1 MDAPSPRLVRKEKRR
16 KMLVSIEAGRTFDS
30 LGVSSNEEEGVSIM
44 DDVQLERPAKRDV
57 DDRLPWAG
65 SVLELA
71 CECGRSGC
79 GEVIALPWSVYEQA
93 KREPRRSLLVP
104 GHELAGV
111 GRALSR
117 YDSFVVV
124 AKV

>member
-1 MDAPSPRLVRKEKRR
+1 
-16 KMLVSIEAGRTFDS
+16 
-30 LGVSSNEEEGVSIM
+30 M
-44 DDVQLERPAKRDV
+44 DDAELERPAKREV
-57 DDRLPWAG
+57 DDRLPGAG
-65 SVLELA
+65 SVLKVA
-71 CECGRSGC
+71 CECGRSAC
-79 GEVIALPWSVYEQA
+79 AEVIALPWSVYEQA

>member
-1 MDAPSPRLVRKEKRR
+1 VESRHREEQTVKE
-16 KMLVSIEAGRTFDS
+16 
-30 LGVSSNEEEGVSIM
+30 
-44 DDVQLERPAKRDV
+44 LERPAKCEIGDLLR
-57 DDRLPWAG
+57 AY
-65 SVLELA
+65 SVVEIA

-79 GEVIALPWSVYEQA
+79 AEVIALPWSVYEQA

-104 GHELAGV
+104 GHELPGI

-124 AKV
+124 AKA

>member
-1 MDAPSPRLVRKEKRR
+1 MGDA
-16 KMLVSIEAGRTFDS
+16 
-30 LGVSSNEEEGVSIM
+30 
-44 DDVQLERPAKRDV
+44 QLERPATLEV
-57 DDRLPWAG
+57 DNRFTAAG
-65 SVLELA
+65 SVLEVA

-79 GEVIALPWSVYEQA
+79 AEVIAVPWSVYEQA

-104 GHELAGV
+104 GHELPGI

>member
-1 MDAPSPRLVRKEKRR
+1 MKK
-16 KMLVSIEAGRTFDS
+16 
-30 LGVSSNEEEGVSIM
+30 
-44 DDVQLERPAKRDV
+44 LERPAEREIGDPL
-57 DDRLPWAG
+57 RAY
-65 SVLELA
+65 SVVEIA

-79 GEVIALPWSVYEQA
+79 AEVIALPRSVYEQA

-104 GHELAGV
+104 GHELPG

-117 YDSFVVV
+117 YDRFVVV

>member
-1 MDAPSPRLVRKEKRR
+1 MEQMVKK
-16 KMLVSIEAGRTFDS
+16 
-30 LGVSSNEEEGVSIM
+30 
-44 DDVQLERPAKRDV
+44 LERPAKREIGGQL
-57 DDRLPWAG
+57 RAY
-65 SVLELA
+65 SVVEIA

-79 GEVIALPWSVYEQA
+79 AEVIALPWSVYEQA
-93 KREPRRSLLVP
+93 KREPRRFLLVP
-104 GHELAGV
+104 GHELPGI